1 MADSDSDPTKP
12 EPPVG
17 ASEDAK
23 PKASTKPGDAP
34 KPKASTKP
42 GDAPKPEDPQDKPT
56 PRAPVPPSPPT
67 VPSKPRTGRILATF
81 AVLLSLV
88 AIGGSGYLVY
98 MAWLADPDA
107 RFEAAIGAYQGD
119 LANFQRAT
127 AEDVAALREELAA
140 LGVELAA
147 QRRTLGAARAAMT
160 EAVADNVA
168 SAPPAPREWKL
179 AEVEYLLTVA
189 NHRLLMQD
197 DAKGAVRLLALA
209 DRVLADLD
217 DYRFHEVRALLAEE
231 QLSLKTLGYADTQ
244 GVFLRLE
251 AVKELLDRLPLR
263 LPEYASDDADG
274 ALPADSHDASLLDA
288 FVDRLGSLVRFRR
301 HDGEAIRP
309 LLAPE
314 EAEYLEQHLRLAL
327 ERAQLAVLRRDQEI
341 FEISLR
347 AARDWLHG
355 FLDPSPT
362 AVAQAIGELD
372 ELRSIDLE
380 IRTPDISRSLDRFRE
395 LRRNDD
401 EPVPST

>member
-17 ASEDAK
+17 ASEDPK
-23 PKASTKPGDAP
+23 PKAPTKPGDAP
-34 KPKASTKP
+34 E
-42 GDAPKPEDPQDKPT
+42 PEEPPDKPT
-56 PRAPVPPSPPT
+56 PNVPMPPSPPT
-67 VPSKPRTGRILATF
+67 VPSKPRTGRVLATF
-81 AVLLSLV
+81 AVLLSLL

-98 MAWLADPDA
+98 MAWLTNPDA
-107 RFEAAIGAYQGD
+107 RFEAAIGVYQGD

-127 AEDVAALREELAA
+127 TEEVAALREELAR
-140 LGVELAA
+140 LGEELAA
-147 QRRTLGAARAAMT
+147 QRQTLGEARAAMT
-160 EAVADNVA
+160 EAVADTVA
-168 SAPPAPREWKL
+168 SAPPTPSEWRL
-179 AEVEYLLTVA
+179 AEVEYLLTIA
-189 NHRLLMQD
+189 NHRLLMQH
-197 DAKGAVRLLALA
+197 DAKGALSLLALS
-209 DRVLADLD
+209 DGVLADLD

-231 QLSLKTLGYADTQ
+231 QLSLKTLRYADTQ

-263 LPEYASDDADG
+263 LPEYASDDADDPSPG
-274 ALPADSHDASLLDA
+274 DSREASLLDA

-327 ERAQLAVLRRDQEI
+327 ERAQLAALRRDQEI

-347 AARDWLHG
+347 AAHAWLHR
-355 FLDPSPT
+355 FLDPGRT
-362 AVAQAIGELD
+362 AVAQTMEELD
-372 ELRSIDLE
+372 DLQSVNLE
-380 IRTPDISRSLDRFRE
+380 VRPPDISRSLERLRD

-401 EPVPST
+401 DPVPST

>member
-23 PKASTKPGDAP
+23 PKAP
-34 KPKASTKP
+34 TKP
-42 GDAPKPEDPQDKPT
+42 GDAPKPEDPRDKPT

-98 MAWLADPDA
+98 MAWLTDPDA
-107 RFEAAIGAYQGD
+107 RLEAAIGAYQGD
-119 LANFQRAT
+119 SATFQRAT
-127 AEDVAALREELAA
+127 TEEIAALREELAV
-140 LGVELAA
+140 LGEELAA
-147 QRRTLGAARAAMT
+147 QRQTLGEARAAMT
-160 EAVADNVA
+160 DAVADNVA
-168 SAPPAPREWKL
+168 SAPPTPSEWRQ

-197 DAKGAVRLLALA
+197 DAKGALRLLALA

-217 DYRFHEVRALLAEE
+217 DYRFHDVRALLAEE
-231 QLSLKTLGYADTQ
+231 QLSLKTLRYADTQ

-263 LPEYASDDADG
+263 LPEYASDDAD
-274 ALPADSHDASLLDA
+274 DSSPGDGGEASLLDA

-341 FEISLR
+341 FELSLR

-355 FLDPSPT
+355 FLDPSRT
-362 AVAQAIGELD
+362 AVAQAMGELD
-372 ELRSIDLE
+372 ELRGIDLE
-380 IRTPDISRSLDRFRE
+380 MRPPDISRSLDRFRE